1 LLKWKAGIHGT
12 ARIYRT
18 FNGLSAGS
26 NADGLRGGQLHPSAS
41 RWFRRLAAG
50 LSAVTILS
58 GVGCS
63 SSAAPKPT
71 PQWKQVW
78 ADNFDG
84 PANSSISTRYW
95 NFNTGRGIFGTGEIE
110 TMTSS
115 LYNAHLDGQGNL
127 DLIVLGHGAAG
138 SSGAAWTSARVRT
151 KSQFTAPAGGEMMVT
166 ASIKQ
171 PGPANPVGYWPGFW
185 MLGPGPWPRTG
196 EIDIMENVN
205 GLAKTSGTLH
215 CGNLTQRNSDG
226 TFGPCHETAG
236 RGSGLHTCA
245 GCQQGFH
252 TYTVIIDRRD
262 PSAQQIRWSLDGR
275 EFFSLNESQVGQA
288 AWTAAVDHGFSILL
302 NVAVGGSYPS
312 SQCQCTAPS
321 SQTSSQGTMIVRYV
335 KVFTN

>member
-1 LLKWKAGIHGT
+1 MWGGRL
-12 ARIYRT
+12 RT
-18 FNGLSAGS
+18 RDSH
-26 NADGLRGGQLHPSAS
+26 RS
-41 RWFRRLAAG
+41 RWLAAG
-50 LSAVTILS
+50 LGALMVLV

-63 SSAAPKPT
+63 SPAAPKPT
-71 PQWKQVW
+71 PPWKQVW
-78 ADNFDG
+78 ADNFNG
-84 PANSSISTRYW
+84 PANGGVNASYW
-95 NFNTGRGIFGTGEIE
+95 EFNTGRGIFGTGEIE

-115 LYNAHLDGQGNL
+115 LYNAHLDGHGNL

-138 SSGAAWTSARVRT
+138 SVGAAWTSARIRT
-151 KSQFTAPAGGEMMVT
+151 KSQFGAPAGGEMMVT
-166 ASIKQ
+166 ASIQQ
-171 PGPANPVGYWPGFW
+171 PGPANPLGYWPGFW
-185 MLGPGPWPRTG
+185 MLGPGPWPETG

-215 CGNLTQRNSDG
+215 CGNLTQHNSDG
-226 TFGPCHETAG
+226 TTGPCHETGG
-236 RGSGLHTCA
+236 RGSGLHACT

-262 PSAQQIRWSLDGR
+262 PGAQQIRWSLDGQ

-312 SQCQCTAPS
+312 IQCRCTAPS
-321 SQTSSQGTMIVRYV
+321 NQTSSQGTMVVRYV